1 MENERE
7 VIEKIKNGERGVFS
21 ELVDKYKE
29 KAINIAFSFCGN
41 YEDARDISQ
50 EAFIKVFKTIKS
62 FRGECQFY
70 TWFYRILINL
80 CKDYLRQGKMK
91 YKTISLITS
100 VDDEA
105 QEEKNILEVIASPGP
120 DPQQQLLNKELSQ
133 QLSIALASLPE
144 QQKKVFILKNIHGFK
159 ISEISE
165 ITKCAQGTIKAH
177 LFKATLNLKEKLAA
191 YTSGGTR

>member
-1 MENERE
+1 MENECE
-7 VIEKIKNGERGVFS
+7 VIERLRNGERGAFC

-62 FRGECQFY
+62 FRGECHFY
-70 TWFYRILINL
+70 TWFYRILVNL
-80 CKDYLRQGKMK
+80 CKDYLRKGKMK
-91 YKTISLITS
+91 YKTISVITN
-100 VDDEA
+100 VEDGA
-105 QEEKNILEVIASPGP
+105 QEEENIFEVIASQEPGP
-120 DPQQQLLNKELSQ
+120 QEELLNKELSQ

-144 QQKKVFILKNIHGFK
+144 QQKNVFILKNIHGFK
-159 ISEISE
+159 INEISE
-165 ITKCAQGTIKAH
+165 ITKCAPGTIKAH

-191 YTSGGTR
+191 YALGGIR